1 MYTMFRH
8 HDSSPWFGEP
18 NGFGVP
24 NPERYRATVL
34 SHNPLDTN
42 TPWVTWSHKIP
53 FYNREFSATKFKYS
67 PKWGQLSVACGTVLQ
82 PQYCGKSNDDDT
94 FRVFTPVCEVV
105 LSGPFAVDVRI
116 CTIGEKVYQSSVYTS
131 DERSYRKRFYDG
143 IRQIDCHAKP
153 NIHSFLFGWKVERQ
167 IWMGHF
173 QPGAEPRVEKFCG
186 WSILPKDIV
195 LRIINLLY
203 TNIPYNTAFTTGPR
217 PGKWKWDYLP
227 FNNRFHP
234 ASSPASCPYLRFSYK
249 GGDIPMGSLIVASI
263 RYGGLFLA
271 PKHSHVK
278 PIWTIDKVFYKFKGS
293 RPRKITELD
302 FASSSSDESDVPV
315 VVSSSSDE
323 SDEES

>member
-1 MYTMFRH
+1 MFRYH
-8 HDSSPWFGEP
+8 GYSPLFGEP

-24 NPERYRATVL
+24 NPERYQATVL
-34 SHNPLDTN
+34 SHNPLISKV
-42 TPWVTWSHKIP
+42 PY
-53 FYNREFSATKFKYS
+53 FYNREFSATEFKYS
-67 PKWGQLSVACGTVLQ
+67 PKKSVVCGTVLQ
-82 PQYCGKSNDDDT
+82 PQYCGKSNDDDA

-105 LSGPFAVDVRI
+105 LSGSFTVDVRI
-116 CTIGEKVYQSSVYTS
+116 CTIGEKVYQSS

-143 IRQIDCHAKP
+143 FRQIDCHAKP

-173 QPGAEPRVEKFCG
+173 QPSAEQQVEKFCG

-203 TNIPYNTAFTTGPR
+203 TDIPYNTAFTTYPR
-217 PGKWKWDYLP
+217 CPKWGYLP
-227 FNNRFHP
+227 FNDRFHP

-263 RYGGLFLA
+263 RFGGLFLA

-278 PIWTIDKVFYKFKGS
+278 PIWTIDKVFYKFKRP

-302 FASSSSDESDVPV
+302 FASSSSDI
-315 VVSSSSDE
+315 